1 MLCAARQPV
10 QQTSGAAGVA
20 RIGARQGDISS
31 LRVSLRS
38 LRLIARSLTLGHTSR
53 LSAMT
58 TLQLHLFNC
67 IYLAISVIVA
77 ILTRATARRLF
88 GALAGAA
95 VGGLL
100 AISGI
105 ALGERLLW
113 WHMSITWAP
122 WYLILLWIDFT
133 VCAYVFLILW
143 RIVRRFGWR
152 GLAVV
157 ILATSVIGPLRD
169 YWYMKR
175 FPEWGAYGPGVT
187 PFVVIAAGYPI
198 LIVVGYA
205 VMRIIAGPARGDRLA
220 RPLWKVA

>member
-1 MLCAARQPV
+1 
-10 QQTSGAAGVA
+10 
-20 RIGARQGDISS
+20 
-31 LRVSLRS
+31 
-38 LRLIARSLTLGHTSR
+38 
-53 LSAMT
+53 MT

-77 ILTRATARRLF
+77 ILTRATARRLI

-105 ALGERLLW
+105 ALGERLSW

-133 VCAYVFLILW
+133 VGAYVFLILW

-152 GLAVV
+152 GLAFVMV
-157 ILATSVIGPLRD
+157 ASAVIGPPRD

-175 FPEWGAYGPGVT
+175 FPEWGTYGPGVS
-187 PFVVIAAGYPI
+187 PFVAIAVLYPI
-198 LIVVGYA
+198 VMVVGYA

-220 RPLWKVA
+220 RPLWKGA

>member
-1 MLCAARQPV
+1 M
-10 QQTSGAAGVA
+10 
-20 RIGARQGDISS
+20 GARQGDLSS

-105 ALGERLLW
+105 ALGERLSW

-157 ILATSVIGPLRD
+157 MLATSVIGPLRD

-187 PFVVIAAGYPI
+187 PLVVIAAGYPI

-205 VMRIIAGPARGDRLA
+205 MMRIIAGQAREDRLA
-220 RPLWKVA
+220 RALWKVA